1 MTNDGHFDV
10 KNKKI
15 RNLGDPE
22 ELHDVVSLQY
32 VKDAC
37 LQYKND
43 ATVDAKDHR
52 IIMLNDPLK
61 SRDAATKRY
70 VDAKSLRK
78 DRAGNVIVDDCRL
91 THVQAPVASKDAVN
105 LEFLY
110 DNTIS
115 LQSNAFYAGERKIT
129 NIADGVADTDAVTVR
144 QMRCV

>member
-1 MTNDGHFDV
+1 
-10 KNKKI
+10 
-15 RNLGDPE
+15 
-22 ELHDVVSLQY
+22 
-32 VKDAC
+32 
-37 LQYKND
+37 
-43 ATVDAKDHR
+43 
-52 IIMLNDPLK
+52 MLNDPLK

-91 THVQAPVASKDAVN
+91 THVQATIASKDAVN
-105 LEFLY
+105 LEYLY

-144 QMRCV
+144 QMHELKLHIKTELYKVTQVSVSYTHLDVYKRQLYTFVSSYVFTS